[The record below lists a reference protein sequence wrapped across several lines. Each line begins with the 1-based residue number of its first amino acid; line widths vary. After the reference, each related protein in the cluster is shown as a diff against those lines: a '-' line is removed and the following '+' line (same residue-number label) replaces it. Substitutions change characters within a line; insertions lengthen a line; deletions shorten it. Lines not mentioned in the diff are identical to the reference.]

1 MLNHFAAAASLVS
14 KSQEQLLQISMDGPS
29 VNWKFLK
36 LYSETIA
43 RDSGARSIDI
53 GSCGLHIVHGA
64 YKDGGRL
71 SEFPVS
77 KALKASYNLFKDSPA
92 RRKDFAKLTGNS
104 KLPLKFCSH
113 RWLEYLLVSERF
125 LEIISSVR
133 KFFTPVENEQIKKP
147 GTNKNPNMSYK
158 TIKTNVRGKMF
169 KVQLLFYSEMAR
181 KLQPFLLKYQSDVP
195 LVPQLPHILI
205 RCI

>member
-64 YKDGGRL
+64 YKDGDR
-71 SEFPVS
+71 
-77 KALKASYNLFKDSPA
+77 
-92 RRKDFAKLTGNS
+92 
-104 KLPLKFCSH
+104 
-113 RWLEYLLVSERF
+113 
-125 LEIISSVR
+125 
-133 KFFTPVENEQIKKP
+133 
-147 GTNKNPNMSYK
+147 
-158 TIKTNVRGKMF
+158 
-169 KVQLLFYSEMAR
+169 
-181 KLQPFLLKYQSDVP
+181 
-195 LVPQLPHILI
+195 
-205 RCI
+205 